1 MAKIVLGIGT
11 SHSPVLAMDAEHWKV
26 RAEVDYKNPRLNMSD
41 GRWVTYPEL
50 VAERGEPFA
59 ETATLE
65 NFLGM
70 EANCQRA
77 LDRLADELAAA
88 VPDVV
93 VIVGDD
99 QNELF
104 QPSNQPALAIFHGKD
119 VAMLN
124 HEVMQRRYGQA
135 TGGEWRDQLARN
147 YAMDEN
153 RIFPGHP
160 ELAAS
165 LIERLVDHDIDVGAC
180 AAVGDP
186 SKSGFGHAYGFVI
199 QRLFRGRRI
208 PVVPIMV
215 NTYYPPNVP
224 TARRCHDV
232 GRALRQ
238 AIEAFPEDLRVA
250 VVASGGLSHF
260 VVDEDLDKRVIAG
273 FSPGQADLLRSLPR
287 GALHS
292 GSSEILCWILAAGA
306 MEGLQPRW
314 HEYQAIHRTP
324 AGTGVGTA
332 FAVWS

>member
-11 SHSPVLAMDAEHWKV
+11 SHTPVLAMDAEHWKV
-26 RAEVDYKNPRLNMSD
+26 RAEVDYNNPRLNMSD

-50 VAERGEPFA
+50 VAERGEPYA

-65 NFLGM
+65 NFLKM

-88 VPDVV
+88 APDVV

-104 QPSNQPALAIFHGKD
+104 QPANQPAFAVFHGEEL
-119 VAMLN
+119 VMLS
-124 HEVMQRRYGQA
+124 HEVMHGRYKQNA
-135 TGGEWRDQLARN
+135 GGTWREQLARN
-147 YAMDEN
+147 YAMDES
-153 RIFPGHP
+153 RRFPGHP
-160 ELAAS
+160 ELATS
-165 LIERLVDHDIDVGAC
+165 LIQSLMDQDIDVGAC
-180 AAVGDP
+180 GPIADTAR
-186 SKSGFGHAYGFVI
+186 SGFGHAYGFVI
-199 QRLFRGRRI
+199 QRLFRGRPI
-208 PVVPIMV
+208 PVVPVMV

-224 TARRCHDV
+224 TARRCHDI
-232 GRALRQ
+232 GRALRK
-238 AIEAFPEDLRVA
+238 AIEAFPGDLRVA

-260 VVDEDLDKRVIAG
+260 IVDEELDRRVIAG
-273 FSPGQADLLRSLPR
+273 FSPGQAELLRTLPR

-314 HEYQAIHRTP
+314 HEYQAVHRTP

>member
-1 MAKIVLGIGT
+1 MASIVLGIGT
-11 SHSPVLAMDAEHWKV
+11 SHTPVLAMDAEHWKH
-26 RAEVDYKNPRLNMSD
+26 RAEVDFNNARLNMSD
-41 GRWVTYPEL
+41 GRWVSYPEL
-50 VAERGEPFA
+50 VAERGEPYA

-65 NFLGM
+65 NFLVM

-77 LDRLADELAAA
+77 LDRLAGELAAA
-88 VPDVV
+88 APDVV

-104 QPSNQPALAIFHGKD
+104 EPANLPAVAIFHGKD
-119 VAMLN
+119 LVML
-124 HEVMQRRYGQA
+124 HHDVMQGRYGQTA
-135 TGGEWRDQLARN
+135 PAEWRQQLARS

-153 RIFPGHP
+153 RVFPGHP
-160 ELAAS
+160 ALATG
-165 LIERLVDHDIDVGAC
+165 LIEALIDHDVDVGSCGAIS
-180 AAVGDP
+180 D
-186 SKSGFGHAYGFVI
+186 SSRSGFGHAYGFVI
-199 QRLFRGRRI
+199 KRLFGGRAI
-208 PVVPIMV
+208 PVVPIMI

-224 TARRCHDV
+224 TSRRCHDI
-232 GRALRQ
+232 GRALRR
-238 AIEAFPEDLRVA
+238 AIEAFPADLRVA

-260 VVDEDLDKRVIAG
+260 VVDETLDQRVIAG
-273 FSPGQADLLRSLPR
+273 FAPGQAELLRTLPR

>member
-1 MAKIVLGIGT
+1 MQ
-11 SHSPVLAMDAEHWKV
+11 
-26 RAEVDYKNPRLNMSD
+26 
-41 GRWVTYPEL
+41 
-50 VAERGEPFA
+50 
-59 ETATLE
+59 
-65 NFLGM
+65 
-70 EANCQRA
+70 ANCQRA

-160 ELAAS
+160 ELAES

>member
-1 MAKIVLGIGT
+1 
-11 SHSPVLAMDAEHWKV
+11 MDAEHWKH
-26 RAEVDYKNPRLNMSD
+26 RAEVDYKNPKLNMSD
-41 GRWVTYPEL
+41 GRWVSYPEL
-50 VAERGEPFA
+50 VAERGEPYA
-59 ETATLE
+59 ATATLE

-77 LDRLADELAAA
+77 LDRLAGELAEAA
-88 VPDVV
+88 PDVV

-104 QPSNQPALAIFHGKD
+104 EPANLPAVAIFHGEKL
-119 VAMLN
+119 VMLH
-124 HEVMQRRYGQA
+124 HEVMQKRYGQVA
-135 TGGEWRDQLARN
+135 PGEWKKQLARGN
-147 YAMDEN
+147 AMDEN
-153 RIFPGHP
+153 HEFPGHP
-160 ELAAS
+160 ALATGLIES
-165 LIERLVDHDIDVGAC
+165 LIDQDVDVGAC
-180 AAVGDP
+180 DDI
-186 SKSGFGHAYGFVI
+186 SDSSRSGFGHAYGFVI
-199 QRLFRGRRI
+199 KRLFGGRRI
-208 PVVPIMV
+208 PVVPIMI

-224 TARRCHDV
+224 TARRCHDI
-232 GRALRQ
+232 GRALRR
-238 AIEAFPEDLRVA
+238 AIETFPANLRVA

-273 FSPGQADLLRSLPR
+273 FSPGQAELLRTLPR